1 MIRHTLK
8 TNAFVA
14 EKHALAFR
22 LDPRYLDD
30 LGEMFTSGLPP
41 ERPFRVTFFFTRNAL
56 GFHVGFSDIA
66 RGGWRTVIARTWDDV
81 VTAANTLFREVYVLA
96 HTQHIKNKDIYEGGS
111 KMVTLLYAPVD
122 PDPGAPGPAP
132 IPGAAMPSLTPS
144 WISS

>member
-1 MIRHTLK
+1 MLYEVIT
-8 TNAFVA
+8 

-81 VTAANTLFREVYVLA
+81 VTADLEGL
-96 HTQHIKNKDIYEGGS
+96 KNRLEELDAA
-111 KMVTLLYAPVD
+111 VAR
-122 PDPGAPGPAP
+122 PDLWA
-132 IPGAAMPSLTPS
+132 
-144 WISS
+144 